1 MRGITNTNQIYQ
13 HTPISKDEG
22 LSMRGIAILCII
34 FHNFLHLTLH
44 TGENEFTFLEHR
56 AHVFTSS
63 IANNPS
69 WLLADIMSFLGWYGV
84 PIFLFLSGYGLVRK
98 FEGTDVGGGGNLP
111 TIRFIANRW
120 SKLFKLMLIPMLI
133 MALLHPILNQ
143 QPIPN
148 KIVVRML
155 SLTLNITQPDSEYLG
170 VYWFFGLIFELYVL
184 YRLFIY
190 RRPMSWIIGLNI
202 AALATFVALWLHGDI
217 LLMSMVRHNLMG
229 WILPFTIGV
238 VFARYDFSKYFQHK
252 WRNIAIVLLAGPI
265 IVGMNF
271 NAYLWYFSSVVAI
284 IAALALAKLWR
295 GGMWLGAISSFLF
308 VAHPI
313 VRKVALDNDV
323 MALFGIGS
331 DWQYTTGLAILL
343 ALYFAVTIPSAL
355 LFQWIHK
362 RLFA

>member
-1 MRGITNTNQIYQ
+1 M
-13 HTPISKDEG
+13 
-22 LSMRGIAILCII
+22 
-34 FHNFLHLTLH
+34 LT
-44 TGENEFTFLEHR
+44 
-56 AHVFTSS
+56 
-63 IANNPS
+63 
-69 WLLADIMSFLGWYGV
+69 
-84 PIFLFLSGYGLVRK
+84 
-98 FEGTDVGGGGNLP
+98 
-111 TIRFIANRW
+111 
-120 SKLFKLMLIPMLI
+120 

-143 QPIPN
+143 QLFPTDIL
-148 KIVVRML
+148 VRML
-155 SLTLNITQPDSEYLG
+155 SLTLNITSPDSDHLG

-190 RRPMSWIIGLNI
+190 RRSMAWIIGLNI

-238 VFARYDFSKYFQHK
+238 VFARYDFSKYFEHK

-271 NAYLWYFSSVVAI
+271 NAYLWYFSPIVAI
-284 IAALALAKLWR
+284 VAALALAKLWR

-362 RLFA
+362 RIFA